1 MFDGALFSFASDMG
15 DFLAS
20 LDLYVQYHS
29 FMLPSSVGVAVLK
42 LLWYL
47 FSKHCCLS
55 FWQHKALQLIC
66 CASQITRFIYC
77 ALGAASFIVQT
88 DCSVSGL
95 FSFYIDFNLY
105 LLD

>member
-47 FSKHCCLS
+47 FSKHCS
-55 FWQHKALQLIC
+55 KEVQLQ
-66 CASQITRFIYC
+66 
-77 ALGAASFIVQT
+77 
-88 DCSVSGL
+88 
-95 FSFYIDFNLY
+95 
-105 LLD
+105 